1 MGGNSMEGVM
11 SVIINTNISALS
23 TSRMLGE
30 STQQLSNSLKRLSSG
45 SKLISPAD
53 DVAGMAVSLKFDA
66 QINRTAA
73 ARSNT
78 GNAVSFA
85 QTQDGFLNKVQKG
98 LDRMSELAVLAQDET
113 KTDSDRQLYDKEFQ
127 TLDSYITDIASKDF
141 NGVSLFDGQARG
153 ITIDSNAKTF
163 SMTGVNMSGSNYT
176 GINSTA
182 VATTTGAAAALTA
195 VKTAITQLSS
205 DRATVGANI
214 SRLQHTGDQLKML
227 EDELSSSN
235 SRIRDVDVAE
245 ESTNYARYNI
255 LVQSGTAMLA
265 QANTLPQSALRLLG

>member
-1 MGGNSMEGVM
+1 MEGVM
-11 SVIINTNISALS
+11 SVLINTNISALS

-45 SKLISPAD
+45 SKLISPSD
-53 DVAGMAVSLKFDA
+53 DVAGMAVSFKFDA
-66 QINRTAA
+66 QISRTAA

-113 KTDSDRQLYDKEFQ
+113 KTDSDRALYDKEFQ
-127 TLDSYITDIASKDF
+127 TLDGYITDIGTKDF
-141 NGVSLFDGQARG
+141 NGVSLFDGTARG
-153 ITIDSNAKTF
+153 VTIDSNGKTF
-163 SMTGVNMSGSNYT
+163 SMTGVDMAAGNYT
-176 GINSTA
+176 GINSVA
-182 VATTTGAAAALTA
+182 VGTTSGAASALTA
-195 VKTAITQLSS
+195 VKTAITQLTS
-205 DRATVGANI
+205 DRATVGANV
-214 SRLQHTGDQLKML
+214 SRLQHSGDQLKML
-227 EDELSSSN
+227 EDQLSASN